1 VPSGRVSGAAGTLA
15 TGVGGGGGATFFRDV
30 RFGFSAV
37 AVPVF
42 FARGFRRVAGVVTS
56 DPPSSPATGA
66 WPFSLPFSRPLSAAG
81 RASSARDAGA
91 LTASCNTSDWEEGTR
106 SMDYERRRFTD

>member
-1 VPSGRVSGAAGTLA
+1 VSGAAGTLA
-15 TGVGGGGGATFFRDV
+15 TGVGGGGGATFFRDA

-66 WPFSLPFSRPLSAAG
+66 WPFSLPLSAAG

-91 LTASCNTSDWEEGTR
+91 LTASCNTSDWEEETR